1 MPGPVLLQIV
11 SGFVGPVAFPILSL
25 WSLPCP
31 DHSSAKAP
39 LAPEDLKETI
49 ESEGEEEKDS
59 KEEKGHTP
67 KQVEAKESKR
77 RDGDGAKER
86 DSKEN
91 QEDKEDGICTASSSK
106 YLVVLLLLH
115 G

>member
-1 MPGPVLLQIV
+1 MPGLILLQLV
-11 SGFVGPVAFPILSL
+11 SWFVGPVAFLSLSL

-31 DHSSAKAP
+31 DHSSAKVP

-59 KEEKGHTP
+59 KEKGHTP
-67 KQVEAKESKR
+67 KKVEAKESKR

-91 QEDKEDGICTASSSK
+91 QEDKEDGIRTAT
-106 YLVVLLLLH
+106 YCNGQGRYFVVL
-115 G
+115 